1 MRRHRYRMTE
11 RTNNADAARGFAR
24 NKVRVVFR
32 FRTPV
37 SVEVN

>member
-1 MRRHRYRMTE
+1 MRRRRCRIIE
-11 RTNNADAARGFAR
+11 RINNADAGRGFAR
-24 NKVRVVFR
+24 NKVAVVFR